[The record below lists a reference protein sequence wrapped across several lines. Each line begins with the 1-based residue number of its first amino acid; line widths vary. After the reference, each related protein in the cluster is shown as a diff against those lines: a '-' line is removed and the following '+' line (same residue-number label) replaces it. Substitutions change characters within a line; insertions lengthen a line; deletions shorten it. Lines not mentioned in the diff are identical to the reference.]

1 LDVVAHELTH
11 AVTDTTA
18 DLIYQNESG
27 AINESMS
34 DIFGTL
40 VEYDT
45 NNNPDWEIG
54 EDIYTPNQGG
64 DALRSMSDPAKYGD
78 PDHYSVRYTGTQ
90 DNGGVHINSG
100 IGNKA
105 AYLLSQGGT
114 HYGVKVTGIGTDKT
128 GAIYYRALTQYLT
141 PSSNFSQLRS
151 AAVQSATDLY
161 GAGSAEVA
169 SVNAAYNAVGVN

>member
-1 LDVVAHELTH
+1 
-11 AVTDTTA
+11 
-18 DLIYQNESG
+18 
-27 AINESMS
+27 
-34 DIFGTL
+34 
-40 VEYDT
+40 
-45 NNNPDWEIG
+45 
-54 EDIYTPNQGG
+54 
-64 DALRSMSDPAKYGD
+64 MSDPAKYGD

-114 HYGVKVTGIGTDKT
+114 HYGVKVTGIGTAKT
-128 GAIYYRALTQYLT
+128 GKIYYRALTQYLT
-141 PSSNFSQLRS
+141 PSSNYSQLRS
-151 AAVQSATDLY
+151 AAVQAATDLY